1 MVCARTKEKKIENG
15 SLIFDCL
22 AFDMRWCIIMSWLSG
37 ILSFRDRAKARDRIT
52 HTFRRRCCFLKP
64 RWPTR
69 PSTTFYHPFVCNFEK
84 WGPIVFL
91 RKATIMVANEDNFYF
106 SQTTSPL
113 CIFRR
118 IVNDTGSRTRFL
130 EGYLFWMAKPS
141 TNKSQ

>member
-1 MVCARTKEKKIENG
+1 MVCALTKEDEKSKTEALFSTVSHSTWDDALSWVDSRGSFHFEIGRRPTTYWFIPLKIV
-15 SLIFDCL
+15 SLSQNCWL
-22 AFDMRWCIIMSWLSG
+22 A
-37 ILSFRDRAKARDRIT
+37 
-52 HTFRRRCCFLKP
+52 
-64 RWPTR
+64 WPLQLF
-69 PSTTFYHPFVCNFEK
+69 PPVVCNFEK

-130 EGYLFWMAKPS
+130 EGYLFWMTKPS